1 VNIDMY
7 DRVQDE
13 ERNENIVAAILNN
26 IPSESEITKIEYE
39 GPFIVLYSRKPTIL
53 LENQEIISKMV
64 NSIKKRI
71 VIRTDTSIRSSEE
84 SVNQIIRSSC
94 SNPNGL
100 SEIFFDPALGETT
113 VFVNDFRTLTE
124 LNQLQIPLVEKTGWK
139 LIYRR
144 APKNLKLLKSVNEI
158 LHSSSE
164 DRMYF
169 YKRVGEKIFRQ
180 KLSGSEEASIVCLGG
195 FSEIGRSAMLIVTH
209 ESKILLDFGIKSYEH
224 EDSDLLPR
232 LDIYGVGMNEIDAVI
247 ISHAHL
253 DHCGAVPIL
262 CKYGYDGPVYCTEP
276 TFPIMISILRDYVS
290 RSKEPLYST
299 RDIETLITHVIPLN
313 YSAVTDISPD
323 VRITF
328 ANSGHM
334 IGSASTHLHIGNGDH
349 NIVYTADLKFGRQNT
364 VDNAFWN
371 FPRAETLVIES
382 TNGNR
387 DDKFVTREVAE
398 ETLVRS
404 INSTIQEGGR
414 LLIPVPIL
422 GLSQEICVTLG
433 MLRSINKINPDN
445 IFVDEKIMEMF
456 NFYEIYSDYLSRALK
471 QRISDQ
477 TEDPIFIN
485 SLVKLEPSIKWER
498 SIILCPSSMLT
509 DGPSVTYLNQIA
521 NDCLSKVILLSEQ
534 FQSTVGKLL
543 QEGERNITIGGKNLD
558 IKCNIDV
565 IPGFSIHSDYN
576 QLLAYINRLKPKLK
590 KVITNHGEG
599 KKCQNLSNSI
609 NKIFKIQSFHP
620 LVGESIKVL

>member
-1 VNIDMY
+1 MY

-13 ERNENIVAAILNN
+13 NRNQNIVASILNN
-26 IPSESEITKIEYE
+26 LPSESEITKIEYE
-39 GPFIVLYSRKPTIL
+39 GPFIVLYSRKPTVL

-64 NSIKKRI
+64 NLIKKRI

-94 SNPNGL
+94 SNPNNIP
-100 SEIFFDPALGETT
+100 EICFDPALGEAT

-124 LNQLQIPLVEKTGWK
+124 LNQLEIGLIEKTGWK
-139 LIYRR
+139 LMCRR
-144 APKNLKLLKSVNEI
+144 APKNLGILKSMNEI

-164 DRMYF
+164 ERIDF

-195 FSEIGRSAMLIVTH
+195 FSEIGRSAILIVTH
-209 ESKILLDFGIKSYEH
+209 ESKILLDFGIKTYNN
-224 EDSDLLPR
+224 EDTDLLPR
-232 LDIYGVGMNEIDAVI
+232 LDIFGIGMNEIDAVV

-276 TFPIMISILRDYVS
+276 TFPIMISLLEDYVS

-299 RDIETLITHVIPLN
+299 IDIENLISHVIPLN
-313 YSAVTDISPD
+313 YGAVTDISPD

-334 IGSASTHLHIGNGDH
+334 IGSASTHLHIGNGDY
-349 NIVYTADLKFGRQNT
+349 NIVYTGDLKFGRLNT

-371 FPRAETLVIES
+371 FPRAETLIIES

-387 DDKFVTREVAE
+387 DDKFVTRDVAE
-398 ETLVRS
+398 ENLAKS
-404 INSTIQEGGR
+404 INSTIQQGGR
-414 LLIPVPIL
+414 VLIPVPVL

-433 MLRSINKINPDN
+433 MLRSVNMINPEK
-445 IFVDEKIMEMF
+445 IFVDEKILDMF
-456 NFYEIYSDYLSRALK
+456 NFYEMYSDYLSKPLK
-471 QRISDQ
+471 QRINEQ
-477 TEDPIFIN
+477 IEDPLFIN
-485 SLVKLEPSIKWER
+485 NLVRLEPSVKWEK

-509 DGPSVTYLNQIA
+509 GGPSVKYLSQIA
-521 NDCLSKVILLSEQ
+521 NDPLSKIILLSEQ
-534 FQSTVGKLL
+534 FQSSTGKLL
-543 QEGERNITIGGKNLD
+543 QEGLRNINLEGNNVD
-558 IKCNIDV
+558 IKCDVDV

-576 QLLAYINRLKPKLK
+576 QLLAYVNRLKPKLK

-599 KKCQNLSNSI
+599 KKCQNLSNSL
-609 NKIFKIQSFHP
+609 NRIFKIQSFHP
-620 LVGESIKVL
+620 LVQESIKVL

>member
-1 VNIDMY
+1 MY

-13 ERNENIVAAILNN
+13 ERNQNIVAAILNN

-94 SNPNGL
+94 SNPNGI

-113 VFVNDFRTLTE
+113 VFVKDFRTLTE

-144 APKNLKLLKSVNEI
+144 APKNLRLLKSLNEI
-158 LHSSSE
+158 LHNSSE

-209 ESKILLDFGIKSYEH
+209 ESKILLDFGIKNYEN

-232 LDIYGVGMNEIDAVI
+232 LDIYGVGMNEIDSVI

-313 YSAVTDISPD
+313 YGAVTDISPD

-334 IGSASTHLHIGNGDH
+334 FGSASTHLHIGNGDH
-349 NIVYTADLKFGRQNT
+349 NIVYTADLKFGRLNT

-398 ETLVRS
+398 ETLVKS

-445 IFVDEKIMEMF
+445 IFVDEKIMDMF
-456 NFYEIYSDYLSRALK
+456 NFYEIYSDYLSKPLK

-485 SLVKLEPSIKWER
+485 SLVKLEPSVKWER

-509 DGPSVTYLNQIA
+509 DGPSVTYLSQIA
-521 NDCLSKVILLSEQ
+521 NDSLSKVILLSEQ
-534 FQSTVGKLL
+534 FQPTAGKRL
-543 QEGERNITIGGKNLD
+543 QEGERNITIGGDNLD
-558 IKCNIDV
+558 IKCNVDV

-576 QLLAYINRLKPKLK
+576 QLLAYVNRLKPKLK

>member
-1 VNIDMY
+1 MY
-7 DRVQDE
+7 NRVRDE
-13 ERNENIVAAILNN
+13 EGNQNIVAAILNN

-100 SEIFFDPALGETT
+100 SEIFFDPALGEAT
-113 VFVNDFRTLTE
+113 VFVNDFTTLTE
-124 LNQLQIPLVEKTGWK
+124 LNQLEMSLVEKTGWK
-139 LIYRR
+139 LTYKR
-144 APKNLKLLKSVNEI
+144 APKNLKLLKSINKI

-164 DRMYF
+164 DRMCF

-224 EDSDLLPR
+224 EDTDLLPR
-232 LDIYGVGMNEIDAVI
+232 LDIYGTGMDEIDAVI

-276 TFPIMISILRDYVS
+276 TFLTMISILQDYVL
-290 RSKEPLYST
+290 RSNELLYST
-299 RDIETLITHVIPLN
+299 RDIESLITHVIPLN
-313 YSAVTDISPD
+313 FGAVTDISPD

-349 NIVYTADLKFGRQNT
+349 NIVYTGDLKFGRLNT

-382 TNGNR
+382 TNGNS
-387 DDKFVTREVAE
+387 DDKFVSREVAE
-398 ETLVRS
+398 ENLVKS

-414 LLIPVPIL
+414 LLIPVPVL

-433 MLRSINKINPDN
+433 ILRSINKINPDN
-445 IFVDEKIMEMF
+445 IFVDEKILDF
-456 NFYEIYSDYLSRALK
+456 LNFYEIYSDYLSKPLK

-477 TEDPIFIN
+477 TEDPLFIN
-485 SLVKLEPSIKWER
+485 SLLKLGPSLNWER

-509 DGPSVTYLNQIA
+509 DGPSVTYLSQIA
-521 NDCLSKVILLSEQ
+521 NDSLSRVILLSEQ
-534 FQSTVGKLL
+534 FQGTAGNQL
-543 QEGERNITIGGKNLD
+543 QEGERNIAIGGKNLE

-565 IPGFSIHSDYN
+565 IRGFSIHSDYN
-576 QLLAYINRLKPKLK
+576 QLLAYVNRLKPKLK
-590 KVITNHGEG
+590 RVITNHGEG

-620 LVGESIKVL
+620 LVEESIKLL

>member
-1 VNIDMY
+1 MY

-13 ERNENIVAAILNN
+13 NRNQNIVASILNN

-39 GPFIVLYSRKPTIL
+39 GPFIVLYSRKPTVL

-64 NSIKKRI
+64 NLIKKRI

-94 SNPNGL
+94 SNPNNIP
-100 SEIFFDPALGETT
+100 EICFDPALGEAT

-124 LNQLQIPLVEKTGWK
+124 LNQLEIGLIEKTGWK
-139 LIYRR
+139 LMCRR
-144 APKNLKLLKSVNEI
+144 APKNLGILKSMNEI

-164 DRMYF
+164 ERIDF

-195 FSEIGRSAMLIVTH
+195 FSEIGRSAILIVTH
-209 ESKILLDFGIKSYEH
+209 ESKILLDFGIKTYNN
-224 EDSDLLPR
+224 EDTDLLPR
-232 LDIYGVGMNEIDAVI
+232 LDIFGIGMNEIDAVV

-276 TFPIMISILRDYVS
+276 TFPIMISILQDYVS

-299 RDIETLITHVIPLN
+299 RDIENLISHVIPLN
-313 YSAVTDISPD
+313 YGAVTDISPD

-334 IGSASTHLHIGNGDH
+334 IGSASTHLHIGNGDY
-349 NIVYTADLKFGRQNT
+349 NIVYTGDLKFGRLNT

-371 FPRAETLVIES
+371 FPRAETLIIES

-387 DDKFVTREVAE
+387 DDKFVTRDVAE
-398 ETLVRS
+398 ENLAKS
-404 INSTIQEGGR
+404 INSTIQQGGR
-414 LLIPVPIL
+414 VLIPVPVL

-433 MLRSINKINPDN
+433 MLRSVNMINPEK
-445 IFVDEKIMEMF
+445 IFVDEKILDMF
-456 NFYEIYSDYLSRALK
+456 NFYEMYSDYLSKPLK
-471 QRISDQ
+471 QRINEQ
-477 TEDPIFIN
+477 IEDPLFIN
-485 SLVKLEPSIKWER
+485 NLVKLEPSVKWEK

-509 DGPSVTYLNQIA
+509 DGPSVKYLSQIA
-521 NDCLSKVILLSEQ
+521 NDPLSKVILLSEQ
-534 FQSTVGKLL
+534 FQSSTGKLL
-543 QEGERNITIGGKNLD
+543 QEGLRNIILEGNNVD
-558 IKCNIDV
+558 IKCNVDV

-576 QLLAYINRLKPKLK
+576 QLLAYVNRLKPKLK

-599 KKCQNLSNSI
+599 KKCQNLSNSV
-609 NKIFKIQSFHP
+609 NRIFKIQSFHP
-620 LVGESIKVL
+620 LVQESIKVL

>member
-1 VNIDMY
+1 MY

-13 ERNENIVAAILNN
+13 GRNQNIVATILNN

-39 GPFIVLYSRKPTIL
+39 GPFIVLYSRKPTVL

-71 VIRTDTSIRSSEE
+71 VIRTDTSIRSSEQALH
-84 SVNQIIRSSC
+84 QILRSSC
-94 SNPNGL
+94 SYPNDL
-100 SEIFFDPALGETT
+100 SEIFFDSALGEATI
-113 VFVNDFRTLTE
+113 FVSDFRTLTE
-124 LNQLQIPLVEKTGWK
+124 LNRLQIQLVEKTGWK
-139 LIYRR
+139 LLYRR
-144 APKNLKLLKSVNEI
+144 APKNLKLLKSINEI
-158 LHSSSE
+158 LYSSSE
-164 DRMYF
+164 QRMYF

-180 KLSGSEEASIVCLGG
+180 KLSGPEEASIVCLGG
-195 FSEIGRSAMLIVTH
+195 FSEIGRSAILVVTH
-209 ESKILLDFGIKSYEH
+209 ESKILLDFGIKSYYH
-224 EDSDLLPR
+224 EDNDILPR
-232 LDIYGVGMNEIDAVI
+232 LDIYGIGMNEIDAVI

-262 CKYGYDGPVYCTEP
+262 FKYGYDGPVYCTDP
-276 TFPIMISILRDYVS
+276 TFPIMISILQDYIS

-299 RDIETLITHVIPLN
+299 RDIESLITHVIPLN
-313 YSAVTDISPD
+313 FGAVTDISPD

-334 IGSASTHLHIGNGDH
+334 IGSASTHMHIGNGDH
-349 NIVYTADLKFGRQNT
+349 NIVYTGDLKFGRLNT

-387 DDKFVTREVAE
+387 DDKFVTRDVAE
-398 ETLVRS
+398 ENLVKS
-404 INSTIQEGGR
+404 INSTIEEGGR
-414 LLIPVPIL
+414 LLIPVPVI
-422 GLSQEICVTLG
+422 GLSQEVCVTLG
-433 MLRSINKINPDN
+433 LLRSMNKINPDN
-445 IFVDEKIMEMF
+445 IFVDEKILDMF
-456 NFYEIYSDYLSRALK
+456 NFYEIYSDYLSKILK
-471 QRISDQ
+471 QRISEQ
-477 TEDPIFIN
+477 TEDPLFIN
-485 SLVKLEPSIKWER
+485 SLVKLEPSVKWER

-509 DGPSVTYLNQIA
+509 SGPSVTYLSEIA
-521 NDCLSKVILLSEQ
+521 NDPLSKVILLSEQ
-534 FQSTVGKLL
+534 FNSTVGKLL
-543 QEGERNITIGGKNLD
+543 QEGERNITIERKSLE
-558 IKCNIDV
+558 IKCKIDV
-565 IPGFSIHSDYN
+565 IQGFSIHSDYN

-620 LVGESIKVL
+620 LVQESIKVL

>member
-1 VNIDMY
+1 MY

-13 ERNENIVAAILNN
+13 NRNQNIVASILNN
-26 IPSESEITKIEYE
+26 LPSESEITKIEYE
-39 GPFIVLYSRKPTIL
+39 GPFIVLYSRKPTVL

-64 NSIKKRI
+64 NLIKKRI

-94 SNPNGL
+94 SNPNNIP
-100 SEIFFDPALGETT
+100 EICFDPALGEAT

-124 LNQLQIPLVEKTGWK
+124 LNKLEIGLIEKTGWK
-139 LIYRR
+139 LMCRR
-144 APKNLKLLKSVNEI
+144 APKNLRVLKSMNEI

-164 DRMYF
+164 ERIDF

-195 FSEIGRSAMLIVTH
+195 FSEIGRSAILIVTH
-209 ESKILLDFGIKSYEH
+209 ESKILLDFGIKTYNN
-224 EDSDLLPR
+224 EDTDLLPR
-232 LDIYGVGMNEIDAVI
+232 LDIFGIGMNEIDAVV

-276 TFPIMISILRDYVS
+276 TFPIMISILEDYVS

-299 RDIETLITHVIPLN
+299 IDIENLISHVIPLN
-313 YSAVTDISPD
+313 YGAVTDISPD

-334 IGSASTHLHIGNGDH
+334 IGSASTHLHIGNGDY
-349 NIVYTADLKFGRQNT
+349 NIVYTGDLKFGRLNT

-371 FPRAETLVIES
+371 FPRAETLIIES

-387 DDKFVTREVAE
+387 DDKFVTRDVAE
-398 ETLVRS
+398 ENLAKS
-404 INSTIQEGGR
+404 INSTIQQGGR
-414 LLIPVPIL
+414 VLIPVPVV

-433 MLRSINKINPDN
+433 MLRSVNMINPEK
-445 IFVDEKIMEMF
+445 IFVDEKILDMF
-456 NFYEIYSDYLSRALK
+456 NFYEMYSDYLSKPLK
-471 QRISDQ
+471 QRINEQ
-477 TEDPIFIN
+477 IEDPLFIN
-485 SLVKLEPSIKWER
+485 NLVRLEPSVKWEK

-509 DGPSVTYLNQIA
+509 DGPSVKYLSQIA
-521 NDCLSKVILLSEQ
+521 NDPLSKIILLSEQ
-534 FQSTVGKLL
+534 FQSSTGKLL
-543 QEGERNITIGGKNLD
+543 QEGLRNINLEGNNVD
-558 IKCNIDV
+558 IKCDVDV

-576 QLLAYINRLKPKLK
+576 QLLAYVNRLKPKLK

-599 KKCQNLSNSI
+599 KKCQNLSNSL
-609 NKIFKIQSFHP
+609 NRIFKIQSFHP
-620 LVGESIKVL
+620 LVQESIKVL

>member
-1 VNIDMY
+1 MY

-13 ERNENIVAAILNN
+13 ERNQNIVAAILNN

-94 SNPNGL
+94 SNPNGI

-113 VFVNDFRTLTE
+113 VFVKDFRTLTE

-144 APKNLKLLKSVNEI
+144 TPKNLRLLKSLNEI
-158 LHSSSE
+158 LHNSSE

-209 ESKILLDFGIKSYEH
+209 ESKILLDFGIKNYEN

-232 LDIYGVGMNEIDAVI
+232 LDIYGVGMNEIDSVI

-313 YSAVTDISPD
+313 YGAVTDISPD

-334 IGSASTHLHIGNGDH
+334 FGSASTHLHIGNGDH
-349 NIVYTADLKFGRQNT
+349 NIVYTADLKFGRLNT

-398 ETLVRS
+398 ETLVKS

-445 IFVDEKIMEMF
+445 IFVDEKIMDMF
-456 NFYEIYSDYLSRALK
+456 NFYEIYSDYLSKPLK

-485 SLVKLEPSIKWER
+485 SLVKLEPSVKWER

-509 DGPSVTYLNQIA
+509 DGPSVTYLSQIA
-521 NDCLSKVILLSEQ
+521 TDCLSKVILLSGQ
-534 FQSTVGKLL
+534 FQSTAGKLL
-543 QEGERNITIGGKNLD
+543 QEGERNITIGGDTLD
-558 IKCNIDV
+558 IKCNVDV

-576 QLLAYINRLKPKLK
+576 QLLAYVNRLKPKLK

>member
-13 ERNENIVAAILNN
+13 ERNQNIVAAILNN

-64 NSIKKRI
+64 NTIKKRI

-144 APKNLKLLKSVNEI
+144 APKNLKLLKSLNEI
-158 LHSSSE
+158 LHNSSE

-209 ESKILLDFGIKSYEH
+209 ESKILLDFGIKNYEN

-232 LDIYGVGMNEIDAVI
+232 LDIYGVGMNEIDSVI

-313 YSAVTDISPD
+313 YGAVTDISPD

-334 IGSASTHLHIGNGDH
+334 FGSASTHLHIGNGDH
-349 NIVYTADLKFGRQNT
+349 NIVYTGDLKFGRLNT

-445 IFVDEKIMEMF
+445 IFVDEKIMDMF
-456 NFYEIYSDYLSRALK
+456 NFYEIYSDYLSKPLK

-485 SLVKLEPSIKWER
+485 SLVKLEPSVKWER

-509 DGPSVTYLNQIA
+509 DGPSVTYLSQIA
-521 NDCLSKVILLSEQ
+521 NDSLSKVILLSEQ
-534 FQSTVGKLL
+534 FQPTAGKRL
-543 QEGERNITIGGKNLD
+543 QEGERNITIGGDNLD
-558 IKCNIDV
+558 IKCNVDV

-576 QLLAYINRLKPKLK
+576 QLLAYVNRLKPKLK

>member
-1 VNIDMY
+1 MY

-13 ERNENIVAAILNN
+13 NRNQNIVASILNN

-39 GPFIVLYSRKPTIL
+39 GPFIVLYSRKPTVL

-64 NSIKKRI
+64 NLIKKRI

-94 SNPNGL
+94 SNPNNIP
-100 SEIFFDPALGETT
+100 EICFDPALGEAT

-124 LNQLQIPLVEKTGWK
+124 LNQLEIGLIEKTGWK
-139 LIYRR
+139 LMCRR
-144 APKNLKLLKSVNEI
+144 APKNLGILKSMNEI

-164 DRMYF
+164 ERIDF

-195 FSEIGRSAMLIVTH
+195 FSEIGRSAILIVTH
-209 ESKILLDFGIKSYEH
+209 ESKILLDFGIKTYNN
-224 EDSDLLPR
+224 EDTDLLPR
-232 LDIYGVGMNEIDAVI
+232 LDIFGIGMNEIDAVV

-276 TFPIMISILRDYVS
+276 TFPIMISILQDYVS

-299 RDIETLITHVIPLN
+299 RDIENLISHVIPLN
-313 YSAVTDISPD
+313 YGAVTDISPD

-334 IGSASTHLHIGNGDH
+334 IGSASTHLHIGNGDY
-349 NIVYTADLKFGRQNT
+349 NIVYTGDLKFGRLNT

-371 FPRAETLVIES
+371 FPRAETLIIES

-387 DDKFVTREVAE
+387 DDKFVTRDVAE
-398 ETLVRS
+398 ENLAKS
-404 INSTIQEGGR
+404 INSTIQQDGR
-414 LLIPVPIL
+414 VLIPVPVL

-433 MLRSINKINPDN
+433 MLRSVNMINPEK
-445 IFVDEKIMEMF
+445 IFVDEKILDMF
-456 NFYEIYSDYLSRALK
+456 NFYEMYSDYLSKPLK
-471 QRISDQ
+471 QRINEQ
-477 TEDPIFIN
+477 IEDPLFIN
-485 SLVKLEPSIKWER
+485 NLVKLEPSVKWEK

-509 DGPSVTYLNQIA
+509 EGPSVKYLSQIA
-521 NDCLSKVILLSEQ
+521 NDPLSKVILLSEQ
-534 FQSTVGKLL
+534 FQSSTGKLL
-543 QEGERNITIGGKNLD
+543 QEGLRNIILEGNNVD
-558 IKCNIDV
+558 IKCNVDV

-576 QLLAYINRLKPKLK
+576 QLLAYVNRLKPKLK

-599 KKCQNLSNSI
+599 KKCQNLSNSL
-609 NKIFKIQSFHP
+609 NRIFKIQSFHP
-620 LVGESIKVL
+620 LVQESIKVL

>member
-13 ERNENIVAAILNN
+13 EQNQNIVAAILNN

-64 NSIKKRI
+64 NLIKKRI
-71 VIRTDTSIRSSEE
+71 VIRTDTSIRSSED

-209 ESKILLDFGIKSYEH
+209 ESKILLDFGIKSYDG
-224 EDSDLLPR
+224 DSDLLPR

-290 RSKEPLYST
+290 RGKEPLYST

-349 NIVYTADLKFGRQNT
+349 NIVYTADLKFGRLNT

-433 MLRSINKINPDN
+433 MLRSVNKINPDN

-456 NFYEIYSDYLSRALK
+456 NFYEIYSDYLSRPLK

-485 SLVKLEPSIKWER
+485 SLVKLEPSVKWER

-534 FQSTVGKLL
+534 FQSTAGKLL

-558 IKCNIDV
+558 IKCNVDV

>member
-1 VNIDMY
+1 MY

-13 ERNENIVAAILNN
+13 NRNQNIVASILNN

-39 GPFIVLYSRKPTIL
+39 GPFIVLYSRKPTVL

-64 NSIKKRI
+64 NLIKKRI

-94 SNPNGL
+94 SNPNNIP
-100 SEIFFDPALGETT
+100 EICFDPALGEAT

-124 LNQLQIPLVEKTGWK
+124 LNQLEIALIGKTGWK
-139 LIYRR
+139 LMCRR
-144 APKNLKLLKSVNEI
+144 APKNLRLLKSINEI

-164 DRMYF
+164 ERIDF

-195 FSEIGRSAMLIVTH
+195 YSEIGRSATLIVTH
-209 ESKILLDFGIKSYEH
+209 ESKILLDFGVKTYRN
-224 EDSDLLPR
+224 EDTDLLPR
-232 LDIYGVGMNEIDAVI
+232 LDIFGVGMNEIDAVV

-276 TFPIMISILRDYVS
+276 TFPIMISILQDYVS

-299 RDIETLITHVIPLN
+299 RDIENLISHVIPLN
-313 YSAVTDISPD
+313 FGAVTDISPD

-334 IGSASTHLHIGNGDH
+334 IGSASTHLHIGNGDY
-349 NIVYTADLKFGRQNT
+349 NIVYTGDLKFGRLNT

-371 FPRAETLVIES
+371 FPRAETLIIES

-387 DDKFVTREVAE
+387 DDKFVSRDVAE
-398 ETLVRS
+398 ETLAKS

-414 LLIPVPIL
+414 LLIPVPVL

-433 MLRSINKINPDN
+433 MLRSVNMINPEK
-445 IFVDEKIMEMF
+445 IFVDEKILDMF
-456 NFYEIYSDYLSRALK
+456 NFYEMYSDYLSKPLK
-471 QRISDQ
+471 QRMNDQ
-477 TEDPIFIN
+477 ITDPLFIN
-485 SLVKLEPSIKWER
+485 SLVKLEQSVKWEK

-509 DGPSVTYLNQIA
+509 DGPSVKYLSQIA
-521 NDCLSKVILLSEQ
+521 KDPLSKVILLSEQ
-534 FQSTVGKLL
+534 FQSTTGKLL
-543 QEGERNITIGGKNLD
+543 QEGQRNIILEGNNVD
-558 IKCNIDV
+558 IKCNVDV

-576 QLLAYINRLKPKLK
+576 QLLAYVNRLKPKLK
-590 KVITNHGEG
+590 KIITNHGEG
-599 KKCQNLSNSI
+599 KKCQNLSNSL
-609 NKIFKIQSFHP
+609 NRIFKIPSFHP
-620 LVGESIKVL
+620 LVQESIKVL

>member
-64 NSIKKRI
+64 NLIKKRI

>member
-1 VNIDMY
+1 MY
-7 DRVQDE
+7 DRGQDE
-13 ERNENIVAAILNN
+13 ERNQNIVASILNN
-26 IPSESEITKIEYE
+26 IPPDSEITKIEYE
-39 GPFIVLYSRKPTIL
+39 GPFIVLYSKKPTVL

-84 SVNQIIRSSC
+84 SVNQIVRSSC
-94 SNPNGL
+94 SYPNGV
-100 SEIFFDPALGETT
+100 SEILFDPALGEAT
-113 VFVNDFRTLTE
+113 VFIKDFRTLTE
-124 LNQLQIPLVEKTGWK
+124 LSQLEMPLVAKTGWK
-139 LIYRR
+139 LVCRR
-144 APKNLKLLKSVNEI
+144 APKDLKSLKSINEI
-158 LHSSSE
+158 LHRSSE

-195 FSEIGRSAMLIVTH
+195 YSEIGRSATLIVTH
-209 ESKILLDFGIKSYEH
+209 ESKILLDFGIKSHLYE
-224 EDSDLLPR
+224 DTGILPR
-232 LDIYGVGMNEIDAVI
+232 LDIYGIGMNEIDSVV

-276 TFPIMISILRDYVS
+276 TFPIMISMLKDYVS

-299 RDIETLITHVIPLN
+299 RDIESLITHVIPLN
-313 YSAVTDISPD
+313 FGAVTDISPD

-334 IGSASTHLHIGNGDH
+334 IGSASTHLHIGNGDY
-349 NIVYTADLKFGRQNT
+349 NIVYTGDLKFGKLNT

-387 DDKFVTREVAE
+387 DDKFVTRELAE
-398 ETLVRS
+398 DTLAKS
-404 INSTIQEGGR
+404 INSTIQDGGR
-414 LLIPVPIL
+414 VLIPLPVI

-433 MLRSINKINPDN
+433 MLRSVNRINPDN
-445 IFVDEKIMEMF
+445 IFVDEKILDMF
-456 NFYEIYSDYLSRALK
+456 NFYEVYSEYLSKLLK
-471 QRISDQ
+471 QRISEQ
-477 TEDPIFIN
+477 SENPLFIE
-485 SLVKLEPSIKWER
+485 SLIKLEPSVKWDR
-498 SIILCPSSMLT
+498 SIIICPSSMLT
-509 DGPSVTYLNQIA
+509 DGPSIKYLSQIA
-521 NDCLSKVILLSEQ
+521 NDPLSKVILVSEQ
-534 FQSTVGKLL
+534 FQSTGGKLL
-543 QEGERNITIGGKNLD
+543 QEGERNITIEGENLHLR
-558 IKCNIDV
+558 CYIDV

-599 KKCQNLSNSI
+599 KKCQNLANSI
-609 NKIFKIQSFHP
+609 NKIFKIQTYHP
-620 LVGESIKVL
+620 LVEESIKVL

>member
-1 VNIDMY
+1 MY
-7 DRVQDE
+7 ERVHDE
-13 ERNENIVAAILNN
+13 ERSQNFVAAILNN

-53 LENQEIISKMV
+53 LENQEVISKMV
-64 NSIKKRI
+64 NLIKKRI

-84 SVNQIIRSSC
+84 EVNQIIHSSC
-94 SNPNGL
+94 SNPSGL
-100 SEIFFDPALGETT
+100 TRIFFDPALGEAT
-113 VFVNDFRTLTE
+113 VFVNNFRTLRE
-124 LNQLQIPLVEKTGWK
+124 LKQQEIALVEKTGWK
-139 LIYRR
+139 LIYRQ
-144 APKNLKLLKSVNEI
+144 APKNLKLFEPINEI
-158 LHSSSE
+158 LHSSTE
-164 DRMYF
+164 DRMCF

-180 KLSGSEEASIVCLGG
+180 KLSGFEEASIVCLGG
-195 FSEIGRSAMLIVTH
+195 FSEIGRSAILIVTH
-209 ESKILLDFGIKSYEH
+209 ESKILLDFGIKSYEN
-224 EDSDLLPR
+224 EDTDLLPR
-232 LDIYGVGMNEIDAVI
+232 LDIYGIGMDEIDAVI

-262 CKYGYDGPVYCTEP
+262 YKYGYDGPVYCTEP
-276 TFPIMISILRDYVS
+276 TFLIMISILQDYI
-290 RSKEPLYST
+290 SKSNELFYST
-299 RDIETLITHVIPLN
+299 RDIESLIGHVIPLN
-313 YSAVTDISPD
+313 LGAVTDISPD

-349 NIVYTADLKFGRQNT
+349 NIVYTGDLKFGRLNT

-398 ETLVRS
+398 ENLVKS

-414 LLIPVPIL
+414 LLIPVPVL

-433 MLRSINKINPDN
+433 ILRSINKINPDN
-445 IFVDEKIMEMF
+445 IFVDEKILDFF
-456 NFYEIYSDYLSRALK
+456 NFYEIYSDYLSKPLK

-477 TEDPIFIN
+477 TEDPLFIN
-485 SLVKLEPSIKWER
+485 SLLKLEPSINWER

-509 DGPSVTYLNQIA
+509 DGPSVTYLSQIA
-521 NDCLSKVILLSEQ
+521 NDSLSRVILLSEQ
-534 FQSTVGKLL
+534 FQSSTGKQL
-543 QEGERNITIGGKNLD
+543 QKGERNITIGGKNLE
-558 IKCNIDV
+558 IKCNIDM

-576 QLLAYINRLKPKLK
+576 QLLAYVNRLKPKLK
-590 KVITNHGEG
+590 RVITNHGEG

-620 LVGESIKVL
+620 LVEESIKVL

>member
-1 VNIDMY
+1 MY

-13 ERNENIVAAILNN
+13 NRNQNIVASILNN

-39 GPFIVLYSRKPTIL
+39 GPFIVLYSRKPTVL

-64 NSIKKRI
+64 NLIKKRI

-94 SNPNGL
+94 SNPNNIP
-100 SEIFFDPALGETT
+100 EICFDPALGEAT

-124 LNQLQIPLVEKTGWK
+124 LNQLEIGLIEKTGWK
-139 LIYRR
+139 LMCRR
-144 APKNLKLLKSVNEI
+144 APKNLRVLKSMNEI

-164 DRMYF
+164 ERIDF

-195 FSEIGRSAMLIVTH
+195 FSEIGRSAILIVTH
-209 ESKILLDFGIKSYEH
+209 ESKILLDFGIKTYNN
-224 EDSDLLPR
+224 EDTDLLPR
-232 LDIYGVGMNEIDAVI
+232 LDIFGIGMNEIDAVV

-276 TFPIMISILRDYVS
+276 TFPIMISILQDYVS

-299 RDIETLITHVIPLN
+299 IDIENLISHVIPLN
-313 YSAVTDISPD
+313 YGAVTDISPD

-334 IGSASTHLHIGNGDH
+334 IGSASTHLHIGNGDY
-349 NIVYTADLKFGRQNT
+349 NIVYTGDLKFGRLNT

-371 FPRAETLVIES
+371 FPRAETLIIES

-387 DDKFVTREVAE
+387 DDKFVTRDVAE
-398 ETLVRS
+398 ENLAKS
-404 INSTIQEGGR
+404 INSTIQQGGR
-414 LLIPVPIL
+414 VLIPVPVV

-433 MLRSINKINPDN
+433 MLRSVNMINPEK
-445 IFVDEKIMEMF
+445 IFVDEKILDMF
-456 NFYEIYSDYLSRALK
+456 NFYEMYSDYLSKPLK
-471 QRISDQ
+471 QRINEQ
-477 TEDPIFIN
+477 IEDPLFIN
-485 SLVKLEPSIKWER
+485 NLVRLEPSVKWEK

-509 DGPSVTYLNQIA
+509 DGPSVKYLSQIA
-521 NDCLSKVILLSEQ
+521 NDPLSKIILLSEQ
-534 FQSTVGKLL
+534 FQSSTGKLL
-543 QEGERNITIGGKNLD
+543 QEGLRNINLEGNNVD
-558 IKCNIDV
+558 IKCDVDV

-576 QLLAYINRLKPKLK
+576 QLLAYVNRLKPKLK

-599 KKCQNLSNSI
+599 KKCQNLSNSL
-609 NKIFKIQSFHP
+609 NRIFKIQSFHP
-620 LVGESIKVL
+620 LVQESIKVL

>member
-1 VNIDMY
+1 MY

-13 ERNENIVAAILNN
+13 NRNQNIVAAILNN

-39 GPFIVLYSRKPTIL
+39 GPFIVLYSRKPTVL

-84 SVNQIIRSSC
+84 SVNQTIRSSC
-94 SNPNGL
+94 SNPSNIP
-100 SEIFFDPALGETT
+100 EICFDPALGEAT
-113 VFVNDFRTLTE
+113 VFVSDFRTLAE
-124 LNQLQIPLVEKTGWK
+124 LNQLETLLVEKTGWR
-139 LIYRR
+139 LMCRR
-144 APKNLKLLKSVNEI
+144 APKNLRLLKSINEI

-164 DRMYF
+164 DRINF

-195 FSEIGRSAMLIVTH
+195 FSEIGRSAVLVVTH
-209 ESKILLDFGIKSYEH
+209 ESKIILDFGIKTYK
-224 EDSDLLPR
+224 DQDADLLPR
-232 LDIYGVGMNEIDAVI
+232 LDIYGIGMNEIDAVI

-276 TFPIMISILRDYVS
+276 TFPIMISVLQDYVS

-299 RDIETLITHVIPLN
+299 RDIENLISHVIPLN
-313 YSAVTDISPD
+313 FGAVTDISPD

-334 IGSASTHLHIGNGDH
+334 IGSASTHLHIGNGDY
-349 NIVYTADLKFGRQNT
+349 NIVYTGDLKFGRLNT

-371 FPRAETLVIES
+371 FPRAETLIIES

-387 DDKFVTREVAE
+387 DDKFVTRDVAE
-398 ETLVRS
+398 ENLAKS

-414 LLIPVPIL
+414 LLIPVPVL

-433 MLRSINKINPDN
+433 MLRSVKMINPDK
-445 IFVDEKIMEMF
+445 IFVDDKILDMF
-456 NFYEIYSDYLSRALK
+456 NFYEMYSDYLSKPLK

-477 TEDPIFIN
+477 IEDPLFIN
-485 SLVKLEPSIKWER
+485 SLVKLEPSVNWDK

-509 DGPSVTYLNQIA
+509 DGPSVKYLSQIA
-521 NDCLSKVILLSEQ
+521 DDPLSKVILLSEQ
-534 FQSTVGKLL
+534 FQSTTGKLL
-543 QEGERNITIGGKNLD
+543 QEGQRNIILEGNNVD

-576 QLLAYINRLKPKLK
+576 QLLAYVNRLKPKLK

-609 NKIFKIQSFHP
+609 NRIFKIQSFHP
-620 LVGESIKVL
+620 LVQESIKVL

>member
-1 VNIDMY
+1 MY

-13 ERNENIVAAILNN
+13 ERNQNIVAAILNN

-53 LENQEIISKMV
+53 LDNQEIISKMV

-84 SVNQIIRSSC
+84 SVNQIIRSNC
-94 SNPNGL
+94 SYPNGV
-100 SEIFFDPALGETT
+100 SEILFDPALGEAT
-113 VFVNDFRTLTE
+113 VFVKDFRTLTE
-124 LNQLQIPLVEKTGWK
+124 MYQLEIPLVEKTGWK
-139 LIYRR
+139 LLYRR
-144 APKNLKLLKSVNEI
+144 APKNLSLLKSINEI

-209 ESKILLDFGIKSYEH
+209 ESKILLDFGIKSH
-224 EDSDLLPR
+224 EYDTEILPR
-232 LDIYGVGMNEIDAVI
+232 LDIYGIGMNEIDSVI

-253 DHCGAVPIL
+253 DHCGGVPIL
-262 CKYGYDGPVYCTEP
+262 LKYGYDGPVYCTEP
-276 TFPIMISILRDYVS
+276 TFPIMISMLHDYVS
-290 RSKEPLYST
+290 KSKEPLYST
-299 RDIETLITHVIPLN
+299 RDIESLITHVIPLN
-313 YSAVTDISPD
+313 FGAVTDISPD

-334 IGSASTHLHIGNGDH
+334 IGSASTHLHVGNGDY
-349 NIVYTADLKFGRQNT
+349 NIVYTGDLKFGRLNT

-398 ETLVRS
+398 ENLVKS

-414 LLIPVPIL
+414 LLIPVPVL

-433 MLRSINKINPDN
+433 MLSSVNKINPDN
-445 IFVDEKIMEMF
+445 IFVDEKILDIF
-456 NFYEIYSDYLSRALK
+456 NFYEIYSDYLSKPLK

-477 TEDPIFIN
+477 TEDPLFIN
-485 SLVKLEPSIKWER
+485 NLVRLDSSDKWDR

-509 DGPSVTYLNQIA
+509 DGPSITYLGQIA
-521 NDCLSKVILLSEQ
+521 NDPLSKVLLLSEQ
-534 FQSTVGKLL
+534 FQSTTGKLL
-543 QEGERNITIGGKNLD
+543 EEGERNITIGAD
-558 IKCNIDV
+558 HFQIKCNIDV
-565 IPGFSIHSDYN
+565 IKGFSIHSDYN

-609 NKIFKIQSFHP
+609 NKIFKVQSFHP
-620 LVGESIKVL
+620 QVEESIKVL

>member
-1 VNIDMY
+1 MY

-13 ERNENIVAAILNN
+13 NRNQNIVASILNN
-26 IPSESEITKIEYE
+26 LPSESEITKIEYE
-39 GPFIVLYSRKPTIL
+39 GPFIVLYSRKPTVL

-64 NSIKKRI
+64 NLIKKRI

-94 SNPNGL
+94 SNPNNIP
-100 SEIFFDPALGETT
+100 EICFDPALGEAT

-124 LNQLQIPLVEKTGWK
+124 LNKLEIGLIEKTGWK
-139 LIYRR
+139 LMCRR
-144 APKNLKLLKSVNEI
+144 APKNLRVLKSMNEI

-164 DRMYF
+164 ERIDF

-195 FSEIGRSAMLIVTH
+195 FSEIGRSAILIVTH
-209 ESKILLDFGIKSYEH
+209 ESKILLDFGIKTYNN
-224 EDSDLLPR
+224 EDTDLLPR
-232 LDIYGVGMNEIDAVI
+232 LDIFGIGMNEIDAVV

-276 TFPIMISILRDYVS
+276 TFPIMISILEDYVS

-299 RDIETLITHVIPLN
+299 IDIENLISHVIPLN
-313 YSAVTDISPD
+313 YGAVTDISPD

-334 IGSASTHLHIGNGDH
+334 IGSASTHLHIGNGDY
-349 NIVYTADLKFGRQNT
+349 NIVYTGDLKFGRLNT

-371 FPRAETLVIES
+371 FPRAETLIIES

-387 DDKFVTREVAE
+387 DDKFVTRDVAE
-398 ETLVRS
+398 ENLAKS
-404 INSTIQEGGR
+404 INSTIQQGGR
-414 LLIPVPIL
+414 VLIPVPVV

-433 MLRSINKINPDN
+433 MLRSVNMINPEK
-445 IFVDEKIMEMF
+445 IFVDEKILDMF
-456 NFYEIYSDYLSRALK
+456 NFYEMYSDYLSKQLK
-471 QRISDQ
+471 QRINEQ
-477 TEDPIFIN
+477 IEDPLFIN
-485 SLVKLEPSIKWER
+485 NLVRLEPSVKWEK

-509 DGPSVTYLNQIA
+509 GGPSVKYLSQIA
-521 NDCLSKVILLSEQ
+521 NDPLSKIILLSEQ
-534 FQSTVGKLL
+534 FQSSTGKLL
-543 QEGERNITIGGKNLD
+543 QEGLRNINLEGNNVD
-558 IKCNIDV
+558 IKCDVDV

-576 QLLAYINRLKPKLK
+576 QLLAYVNRLKPKLK

-599 KKCQNLSNSI
+599 KKCQNLSNSL
-609 NKIFKIQSFHP
+609 NRIFKIQSFHP
-620 LVGESIKVL
+620 LVQESIKVL

>member
-1 VNIDMY
+1 MY
-7 DRVQDE
+7 DRGQDE
-13 ERNENIVAAILNN
+13 ERNQNIVASILNN
-26 IPSESEITKIEYE
+26 IPSDSEITKIEYE
-39 GPFIVLYSRKPTIL
+39 GPFIVLYSKKPTVL

-84 SVNQIIRSSC
+84 SVNQIVRSSC
-94 SNPNGL
+94 SYPNGV
-100 SEIFFDPALGETT
+100 SEILFDPALGEAT
-113 VFVNDFRTLTE
+113 VFVKDFKTLTE
-124 LNQLQIPLVEKTGWK
+124 LSQLEMPLVAKTGWK
-139 LIYRR
+139 LVCRR
-144 APKNLKLLKSVNEI
+144 APKDLKSLKSINEI
-158 LHSSSE
+158 LHRSSE

-195 FSEIGRSAMLIVTH
+195 YSEIGRSATLIVTH
-209 ESKILLDFGIKSYEH
+209 ESKILLDFGIKSHLYE
-224 EDSDLLPR
+224 DTGILPR
-232 LDIYGVGMNEIDAVI
+232 LDIYGIGMNEIDSVV

-276 TFPIMISILRDYVS
+276 TFPIMISMLKDYVS

-299 RDIETLITHVIPLN
+299 RDIESLITHVIPLN
-313 YSAVTDISPD
+313 FGAVTDISPD

-334 IGSASTHLHIGNGDH
+334 IGSASTHLHIGNGDY
-349 NIVYTADLKFGRQNT
+349 NIVYTGDLKFGKLNT

-387 DDKFVTREVAE
+387 DDKFVTRELAE
-398 ETLVRS
+398 DTLAKS
-404 INSTIQEGGR
+404 INSTIQDGGR
-414 LLIPVPIL
+414 VLIPLPVI

-433 MLRSINKINPDN
+433 MLRSVNRINPDN
-445 IFVDEKIMEMF
+445 IFVDEKILDMF
-456 NFYEIYSDYLSRALK
+456 NFYEVYSEYLSKLLK
-471 QRISDQ
+471 QRISEQ
-477 TEDPIFIN
+477 SENPLFIE
-485 SLVKLEPSIKWER
+485 SLIKLEPSVKLDR
-498 SIILCPSSMLT
+498 SIIICPSSMLT
-509 DGPSVTYLNQIA
+509 DGPSIKYLSQIA
-521 NDCLSKVILLSEQ
+521 NDPLSKVILVSEQ
-534 FQSTVGKLL
+534 FQSTGGKLL
-543 QEGERNITIGGKNLD
+543 QEGERNITIEGENLHLR
-558 IKCNIDV
+558 CYIDV

-599 KKCQNLSNSI
+599 KKCQNLANSI
-609 NKIFKIQSFHP
+609 NKIFEIQTYHP
-620 LVGESIKVL
+620 LVEESIKVL

>member
-1 VNIDMY
+1 MY

-13 ERNENIVAAILNN
+13 ERNQNIVATILNN
-26 IPSESEITKIEYE
+26 IPSDSEITKIEYE
-39 GPFIVLYSRKPTIL
+39 GPFIVLYSRKPTVL

-71 VIRTDTSIRSSEE
+71 VIRTDISIRASEE

-94 SNPNGL
+94 SYPNSI
-100 SEIFFDPALGETT
+100 SEIFFDPALGEAT
-113 VFVNDFRTLTE
+113 VFVDDFRTQTE
-124 LNQLQIPLVEKTGWK
+124 LSQLEIALVEKTGWK
-139 LIYRR
+139 LMYRR
-144 APKNLKLLKSVNEI
+144 APRNLRLVKSVNEI

-164 DRMYF
+164 ERMSF

-209 ESKILLDFGIKSYEH
+209 ESKILLDFGIKSYKD
-224 EDSDLLPR
+224 EDRDILPR
-232 LDIYGVGMNEIDAVI
+232 LDIYGIGMDEIDAVI

-276 TFPIMISILRDYVS
+276 TFPIMISVLQDYVS

-299 RDIETLITHVIPLN
+299 RDIESLITHVIPLN
-313 YSAVTDISPD
+313 FGAVTDISPD

-349 NIVYTADLKFGRQNT
+349 NIVYTGDLKFGRLNT

-371 FPRAETLVIES
+371 YPRAETLVIES

-387 DDKFVTREVAE
+387 DDKFVTRDVAE
-398 ETLVRS
+398 EYLAKS

-414 LLIPVPIL
+414 LLIPVPVL
-422 GLSQEICVTLG
+422 GQSQEICVTLG
-433 MLRSINKINPDN
+433 MLRSVKMINPEN
-445 IFVDEKIMEMF
+445 IFVDEKILDMF
-456 NFYEIYSDYLSRALK
+456 NFYEMYSDYLSKPLK
-471 QRISDQ
+471 QRISDHIG
-477 TEDPIFIN
+477 DPLFIN
-485 SLVKLEPSIKWER
+485 SLVKLEPSVKWEK

-509 DGPSVTYLNQIA
+509 DGPSVTYLSQIA
-521 NDCLSKVILLSEQ
+521 NDPLSKVILLSEQ
-534 FQSTVGKLL
+534 FQSTPGRSL
-543 QEGERNITIGGKNLD
+543 QEGERNITIEGKNLE
-558 IKCNIDV
+558 IKCNIHV

-576 QLLAYINRLKPKLK
+576 QLLAYVNRLKPKLK

-620 LVGESIKVL
+620 LVQESIKVL

>member
-1 VNIDMY
+1 MY

-13 ERNENIVAAILNN
+13 NRNQNIVASILNN

-39 GPFIVLYSRKPTIL
+39 GPFIVLYSRKPTVL

-64 NSIKKRI
+64 NLIKKRI

-84 SVNQIIRSSC
+84 SVNHIIRSSC
-94 SNPNGL
+94 SKPNNIP
-100 SEIFFDPALGETT
+100 EICFDPALGEAT

-124 LNQLQIPLVEKTGWK
+124 LNQLEIGLIEKTGWK
-139 LIYRR
+139 LMCRR
-144 APKNLKLLKSVNEI
+144 APKNLGILKSMNEI

-164 DRMYF
+164 ERIDF

-195 FSEIGRSAMLIVTH
+195 FSEIGRSAILIVTH
-209 ESKILLDFGIKSYEH
+209 ESKILLDFGIKTYNN
-224 EDSDLLPR
+224 EDTDLLPR
-232 LDIYGVGMNEIDAVI
+232 VDIFGIGMNEIDAVV

-276 TFPIMISILRDYVS
+276 TFPIMISILQDYVS

-299 RDIETLITHVIPLN
+299 RDIENLISHVIPLN
-313 YSAVTDISPD
+313 YGAVTDISPD

-334 IGSASTHLHIGNGDH
+334 IGSASTHLHIGNGDY
-349 NIVYTADLKFGRQNT
+349 NIVYTGDLKFGRLNT

-371 FPRAETLVIES
+371 FPRAETLIIES

-387 DDKFVTREVAE
+387 DDKFVTRDVAE
-398 ETLVRS
+398 ENLAKS
-404 INSTIQEGGR
+404 INSTIQQDGR
-414 LLIPVPIL
+414 VLIPVPVL

-433 MLRSINKINPDN
+433 MLRSINMINPEK
-445 IFVDEKIMEMF
+445 IFVDEKILDMF
-456 NFYEIYSDYLSRALK
+456 NFYEMYSDYLSKPLK
-471 QRISDQ
+471 QRINEQ
-477 TEDPIFIN
+477 IEDPLFIN
-485 SLVKLEPSIKWER
+485 NLVKLEPSVKWEK

-509 DGPSVTYLNQIA
+509 DGPSVKYLSQIA
-521 NDCLSKVILLSEQ
+521 NDPLSKVILLSEQ
-534 FQSTVGKLL
+534 FQSSTGKLL
-543 QEGERNITIGGKNLD
+543 QEGLRNIILEGNNVD
-558 IKCNIDV
+558 IKCNVDM

-576 QLLAYINRLKPKLK
+576 QLLAYVNRLKPKLK

-599 KKCQNLSNSI
+599 KKCQNLSNSL
-609 NKIFKIQSFHP
+609 NRIFKIQSFHP
-620 LVGESIKVL
+620 LVQESIKVL

>member
-1 VNIDMY
+1 
-7 DRVQDE
+7 
-13 ERNENIVAAILNN
+13 
-26 IPSESEITKIEYE
+26 
-39 GPFIVLYSRKPTIL
+39 
-53 LENQEIISKMV
+53 
-64 NSIKKRI
+64 
-71 VIRTDTSIRSSEE
+71 
-84 SVNQIIRSSC
+84 
-94 SNPNGL
+94 
-100 SEIFFDPALGETT
+100 
-113 VFVNDFRTLTE
+113 
-124 LNQLQIPLVEKTGWK
+124 
-139 LIYRR
+139 
-144 APKNLKLLKSVNEI
+144 
-158 LHSSSE
+158 
-164 DRMYF
+164 
-169 YKRVGEKIFRQ
+169 
-180 KLSGSEEASIVCLGG
+180 
-195 FSEIGRSAMLIVTH
+195 MLIVTH
-209 ESKILLDFGIKSYEH
+209 ESKILLDFGIKNYEN

-232 LDIYGVGMNEIDAVI
+232 LDIYGVGMNEIDSVI

-313 YSAVTDISPD
+313 YGAVTDISPD

-334 IGSASTHLHIGNGDH
+334 FGSASTHLHIGNGDH
-349 NIVYTADLKFGRQNT
+349 NIVYTADLKFGRLNT

-398 ETLVRS
+398 ENLVKS

-414 LLIPVPIL
+414 LLIPLPIL

-445 IFVDEKIMEMF
+445 IFVDEKIMDMF
-456 NFYEIYSDYLSRALK
+456 NFYEIYSDYLSKPLK

-485 SLVKLEPSIKWER
+485 SLVKLEPSVKWER

-534 FQSTVGKLL
+534 FQSTAGKLL

-558 IKCNIDV
+558 IKCNVDV

>member
-1 VNIDMY
+1 MY

-13 ERNENIVAAILNN
+13 ERNQNIVAAILNN

-94 SNPNGL
+94 SNPNGI

-113 VFVNDFRTLTE
+113 VFVKDFRTLTE

-144 APKNLKLLKSVNEI
+144 TPKNLRLLKSLNEI
-158 LHSSSE
+158 LHNSSE

-195 FSEIGRSAMLIVTH
+195 FSEIGRSAILIVTH
-209 ESKILLDFGIKSYEH
+209 ESKILLDFGIKNYEN

-232 LDIYGVGMNEIDAVI
+232 LDIYGVGMNEIDSVI

-313 YSAVTDISPD
+313 YGAVTDISPD

-334 IGSASTHLHIGNGDH
+334 FGSASTHLHIGNGDH
-349 NIVYTADLKFGRQNT
+349 NIVYTADLKFGRLNT

-398 ETLVRS
+398 ETLVKS

-414 LLIPVPIL
+414 LLLPVPIL

-445 IFVDEKIMEMF
+445 IFVDEKIMDMF
-456 NFYEIYSDYLSRALK
+456 NFYEIYSDYLSKPLK

-485 SLVKLEPSIKWER
+485 SLVKLEPSVKWER

-509 DGPSVTYLNQIA
+509 DGPSVTYLSQIA
-521 NDCLSKVILLSEQ
+521 TDCLSKVILLSEQ
-534 FQSTVGKLL
+534 FQSTAGKLL
-543 QEGERNITIGGKNLD
+543 QEGERNITIGGDNLD
-558 IKCNIDV
+558 IKCNVDV

-576 QLLAYINRLKPKLK
+576 QLLAYVNRLKPKLK

>member
-13 ERNENIVAAILNN
+13 EQNQNIVAAILNN

-64 NSIKKRI
+64 NLIKKRI
-71 VIRTDTSIRSSEE
+71 VIRTDTSIRSSED

-209 ESKILLDFGIKSYEH
+209 ESKILLDFGIKSYDG
-224 EDSDLLPR
+224 DSDLLPR

-313 YSAVTDISPD
+313 YGAVTDISPD

-334 IGSASTHLHIGNGDH
+334 FGSASTHLHIGNGDH
-349 NIVYTADLKFGRQNT
+349 NIVYTADLKFGRLNT

-398 ETLVRS
+398 ENLVKS

-445 IFVDEKIMEMF
+445 IFVDEKIMDMF
-456 NFYEIYSDYLSRALK
+456 NFYEIYSDYLSKPLK

-477 TEDPIFIN
+477 TEDPIFVN
-485 SLVKLEPSIKWER
+485 SLVKLEPSVKWER

-509 DGPSVTYLNQIA
+509 DGPSVTYLSQIA
-521 NDCLSKVILLSEQ
+521 NDSLSKVILLSEQ
-534 FQSTVGKLL
+534 FQSTAGKLL
-543 QEGERNITIGGKNLD
+543 QEGERNITIGGDNLD
-558 IKCNIDV
+558 IKCNVHV

-576 QLLAYINRLKPKLK
+576 QLLAYVNRLKPKLK

>member
-1 VNIDMY
+1 MY

-13 ERNENIVAAILNN
+13 NRNQNIVASILNN
-26 IPSESEITKIEYE
+26 LPSESEITKIEYE
-39 GPFIVLYSRKPTIL
+39 GPFIVLYSRKPTVL

-64 NSIKKRI
+64 NLIKKRI

-94 SNPNGL
+94 SNPNNIP
-100 SEIFFDPALGETT
+100 EICFDPALGEAT

-124 LNQLQIPLVEKTGWK
+124 LNKLEIGLIEKTGWK
-139 LIYRR
+139 LMCRR
-144 APKNLKLLKSVNEI
+144 APKNLRVLKSMNEI

-164 DRMYF
+164 ERIDF

-195 FSEIGRSAMLIVTH
+195 FSEIGRSAILIVTH
-209 ESKILLDFGIKSYEH
+209 ESKILLDFGIKTYNN
-224 EDSDLLPR
+224 EDTDLLPR
-232 LDIYGVGMNEIDAVI
+232 LDIFGIGMNEIDAVV

-276 TFPIMISILRDYVS
+276 TFPIMISILEDYVS

-299 RDIETLITHVIPLN
+299 IDIENLISHVIPLN
-313 YSAVTDISPD
+313 YGAVTDISPD

-334 IGSASTHLHIGNGDH
+334 IGSASTHLHIGNGDY
-349 NIVYTADLKFGRQNT
+349 NIVYTGDLKFGRLNT

-371 FPRAETLVIES
+371 FPRAETLIIES

-387 DDKFVTREVAE
+387 DDKFVTRDVAE
-398 ETLVRS
+398 ENLAKS
-404 INSTIQEGGR
+404 INSTIQQGGR
-414 LLIPVPIL
+414 VLIPVPVV

-433 MLRSINKINPDN
+433 MLRSVNMINPEK
-445 IFVDEKIMEMF
+445 IFVDEKILDMF
-456 NFYEIYSDYLSRALK
+456 NFYEMYSDYLSKPLK
-471 QRISDQ
+471 QRINEQ
-477 TEDPIFIN
+477 IEDPLFIN
-485 SLVKLEPSIKWER
+485 NLVRLEPSVKWEK

-509 DGPSVTYLNQIA
+509 GGPSVKYLSQIA
-521 NDCLSKVILLSEQ
+521 NDPLSKIILLSEQ
-534 FQSTVGKLL
+534 FQSSTGKLL
-543 QEGERNITIGGKNLD
+543 QEGLRNINLEGNNVD
-558 IKCNIDV
+558 IKCDVDV

-576 QLLAYINRLKPKLK
+576 QLLAYVNRLKPKLK

-599 KKCQNLSNSI
+599 KKCQNLSNSL
-609 NKIFKIQSFHP
+609 NRIFKIQSFHP
-620 LVGESIKVL
+620 LVQESIKVL

>member
-1 VNIDMY
+1 MY

-13 ERNENIVAAILNN
+13 NRNQNIVASILNN

-39 GPFIVLYSRKPTIL
+39 GPFIVLYSRKPTVL

-64 NSIKKRI
+64 NLIKKRI

-84 SVNQIIRSSC
+84 SVNHIIRSSC
-94 SNPNGL
+94 SKPNNIP
-100 SEIFFDPALGETT
+100 EICFDPALGEAT

-124 LNQLQIPLVEKTGWK
+124 LNQLEIGLIEKTGWK
-139 LIYRR
+139 LMCRR
-144 APKNLKLLKSVNEI
+144 APKNLGILKSMNEI

-164 DRMYF
+164 ERIDF

-195 FSEIGRSAMLIVTH
+195 FSEIGRSAILIVTH
-209 ESKILLDFGIKSYEH
+209 ESKILLDFGIKTYNN
-224 EDSDLLPR
+224 EDTDLLPR
-232 LDIYGVGMNEIDAVI
+232 VDIFGIGMNEIDAVV

-276 TFPIMISILRDYVS
+276 TFPIMISILQDYVS

-299 RDIETLITHVIPLN
+299 RDIENLISHVIPLN
-313 YSAVTDISPD
+313 YGAVTDISPD

-334 IGSASTHLHIGNGDH
+334 IGSASTHLHIGNGDY
-349 NIVYTADLKFGRQNT
+349 NIVYTGDLKFGRLNT

-371 FPRAETLVIES
+371 FPRAETLIIES

-387 DDKFVTREVAE
+387 DDKFVTRDVAE
-398 ETLVRS
+398 ENLAKS
-404 INSTIQEGGR
+404 INSTIQQGGR
-414 LLIPVPIL
+414 VLIPVPVL

-433 MLRSINKINPDN
+433 MLRSVNMINPEK
-445 IFVDEKIMEMF
+445 IFVDEKILDMF
-456 NFYEIYSDYLSRALK
+456 NFYEMYSDYLSKPLK
-471 QRISDQ
+471 QRINEQ
-477 TEDPIFIN
+477 IEDPLFIN
-485 SLVKLEPSIKWER
+485 NLVKLEPSVKWEK

-509 DGPSVTYLNQIA
+509 DGPSVKYLSQIA
-521 NDCLSKVILLSEQ
+521 NDPLSKVILLSEQ
-534 FQSTVGKLL
+534 FQSSTGKLL
-543 QEGERNITIGGKNLD
+543 QEGLRNIILEGNNVD
-558 IKCNIDV
+558 IKCNVDM

-576 QLLAYINRLKPKLK
+576 QLLAYVNRLKPKLK

-599 KKCQNLSNSI
+599 KKCQNLSNSL
-609 NKIFKIQSFHP
+609 NRIFKIQSFHP
-620 LVGESIKVL
+620 LVQESIKVL

>member
-1 VNIDMY
+1 MY

-13 ERNENIVAAILNN
+13 NRNQNIVAAILNN

-39 GPFIVLYSRKPTIL
+39 GPFIVLYSRKPTVL

-84 SVNQIIRSSC
+84 SVNQTIRSSC
-94 SNPNGL
+94 SNPSNIP
-100 SEIFFDPALGETT
+100 EICFDPALGEAT
-113 VFVNDFRTLTE
+113 VFVSDFRTLAE
-124 LNQLQIPLVEKTGWK
+124 LNQLETLLVEKTGWK
-139 LIYRR
+139 LMCRR
-144 APKNLKLLKSVNEI
+144 APKNLRLLKSINEI

-164 DRMYF
+164 DRINF

-195 FSEIGRSAMLIVTH
+195 FSEIGRSAVLVVTH
-209 ESKILLDFGIKSYEH
+209 ESKIILDFGIKTYK
-224 EDSDLLPR
+224 DQDADLLPR
-232 LDIYGVGMNEIDAVI
+232 LDIYGIGMNEIDAVI

-276 TFPIMISILRDYVS
+276 TFPIMISVLQDYVS

-299 RDIETLITHVIPLN
+299 RDIENLISHVIPLN
-313 YSAVTDISPD
+313 FGAVTDISPD

-334 IGSASTHLHIGNGDH
+334 IGSASTHLHIGNGDY
-349 NIVYTADLKFGRQNT
+349 NIVYTGDLKFGRLNT

-371 FPRAETLVIES
+371 FPRAETLIIES

-387 DDKFVTREVAE
+387 DDKFVTRDVAE
-398 ETLVRS
+398 ENLAKS

-414 LLIPVPIL
+414 LLIPVPVL

-433 MLRSINKINPDN
+433 MLRSVKMINPDK
-445 IFVDEKIMEMF
+445 IFVDDKILDMF
-456 NFYEIYSDYLSRALK
+456 NFYEMYSDYLSKPLK

-477 TEDPIFIN
+477 IEDPLFIN
-485 SLVKLEPSIKWER
+485 SLVKLEPSVNWDK

-509 DGPSVTYLNQIA
+509 DGPSVKYLSQIA
-521 NDCLSKVILLSEQ
+521 DDPLSKVILLSEQ
-534 FQSTVGKLL
+534 FQSTTGKLL
-543 QEGERNITIGGKNLD
+543 QEGQRNIILEGNNVD

-576 QLLAYINRLKPKLK
+576 QLLAYVNRLKPKLK

-609 NKIFKIQSFHP
+609 NRIFKIQSFHP
-620 LVGESIKVL
+620 LVQESIKVL